1 MKQLDQRIDQH
12 WQNRSSGKNIMSSN
26 LLNVIANTMEVQLT
40 EIDDES
46 GPETIENWDSFRGL
60 VLFEELERKYEV
72 KFTLNELLK
81 IKKITDIKYILSL
94 RGVSVG

>member
-1 MKQLDQRIDQH
+1 MP
-12 WQNRSSGKNIMSSN
+12 NN
-26 LLNVIANTMEVQLT
+26 LLNVIANVMEVQVA

-46 GPETIENWDSFRGL
+46 GPKTIENWDSFRGL
-60 VLFEELERKYEV
+60 VLFEELERKFEV

-81 IKKITDIKYILSL
+81 IKKIKDIKYILSL

>member
-1 MKQLDQRIDQH
+1 MKQLDQIIDQH

-26 LLNVIANTMEVQLT
+26 LLNVIANVMEVQVT

-94 RGVSVG
+94 RGVSVD

>member
-1 MKQLDQRIDQH
+1 
-12 WQNRSSGKNIMSSN
+12 
-26 LLNVIANTMEVQLT
+26 MEIQVT
-40 EIDDES
+40 DIDDES

-60 VLFEELERKYEV
+60 VLFEELERKFEV

-81 IKKITDIKYILSL
+81 IKNIKDIKNILSV

>member
-1 MKQLDQRIDQH
+1 M
-12 WQNRSSGKNIMSSN
+12 SNI
-26 LLNVIANTMEVQLT
+26 LLNVIANIMEVQVT

-60 VLFEELERKYEV
+60 VLFEELERKFEV

-81 IKKITDIKYILSL
+81 IKKIKDIKYTLSL
-94 RGVSVG
+94 RGVSVD

>member
-1 MKQLDQRIDQH
+1 
-12 WQNRSSGKNIMSSN
+12 
-26 LLNVIANTMEVQLT
+26 MEVEVT

-60 VLFEELERKYEV
+60 ILFEELESKFDV

-81 IKKITDIKYILSL
+81 ITKIRDIKNVLAI
-94 RGVSVG
+94 RGVSIDE

>member
-1 MKQLDQRIDQH
+1 M
-12 WQNRSSGKNIMSSN
+12 SNI
-26 LLNVIANTMEVQLT
+26 LLNVIANVMEVQVT

-60 VLFEELERKYEV
+60 VLFEELERKFEV

-81 IKKITDIKYILSL
+81 IKKIKDIKYTLSL
-94 RGVSVG
+94 RGVSVD